1 MEHGGTKKQSRA
13 PENWVKKLC
22 IFVSLCSVFFLTA
35 CQPKNQDAVDKLNSI
50 SYFYHYKNLDSTAV
64 YAKRALSIA
73 ENYHAGKAEAMNNL
87 AFVSIMKMKYQ
98 DAYKLLDSVRHITDN
113 QVELLVA
120 DVQEMRL
127 CQRESRNKEFYD
139 YYERAQRILRRIDE
153 ERNALSERLQRR
165 MIYAESELD
174 IVASTYYYY
183 VGLESQSISAL
194 NLIDADVLEED
205 TAQYLNYLYQIGA
218 GGILVDGTAEDIQQQ
233 EWDYL
238 MRCYQRSLQ
247 SGDVFWQANALQGM
261 SEHLFIKENRDMLVS
276 NNRPSMTLINS
287 ENIPDSLLAGS
298 LAERSLEIFKQY
310 GDVYQIAGSYRTL
323 ASCYWNIEDYH
334 SALACL
340 ENALYDDKAIEQ
352 APDLVASIRERL
364 SLTYS
369 ALDDKP
375 KSDYNR
381 NEYLDLQEQTR
392 QDRQLEARAAQLD
405 RSSYQL
411 SWMIAAVVAMILL
424 TILSLYLFNYMR
436 RRNEHRNRQKQ
447 LDQLGRD
454 NEKIIREL
462 SERREEIEEDT
473 EMAVV
478 LLKKNKKRNL
488 ENRAKIF
495 LVNTIT
501 PLIDRMMHEIQKL
514 QHADEPEE
522 IKAERLAY
530 IGEITETIND
540 YNQTLTEWI
549 QLRQGELQL
558 KIESFP
564 VQVLFDI
571 VKRSRMSFQLKGID
585 LIVNDTD
592 AVVKADK
599 ILTLFMIN
607 TIADN
612 ARKFT
617 QKGGRVEIGASQ
629 GEGYVELSVA
639 DTGKGMTEE
648 QLSTLFTHQIQGG
661 HGFGLLNCR
670 GIIERYKKISKL
682 FSVCTLQAESEVG
695 KGSRLFFRLPVG
707 IRKLILLLLV
717 FTASLNVQAVTDPNM
732 IAVRYA
738 DSAYFSNING
748 TYEHTLQMAD
758 SVRHYLKLA
767 EHPDTSIILG
777 ISNETAVAALAL
789 HKWDIYHRNNREYT
803 QLYKEATADHTLGDY
818 VKRMQRSSQNKNVA
832 IFLLM
837 VLLFAI
843 LIGYYLLYYRPQ
855 LRRQHIEEQRALA
868 RSRGSVENKRQEVEL
883 MEDELHR
890 IDYENQQLYIS
901 NNVID
906 NCLSTLK
913 HETMYYPSRIG
924 QLLPED
930 HHSVD
935 IAPIA
940 ELASYYKELYS
951 ILSQQVMNQVEKPI
965 SDSDVV
971 DYLFDILKRESGEKT
986 LDVTKE
992 IKGDYVIY
1000 KVKMPNVECRDFFR
1014 PSRENIPYL
1023 VCRQIVRENSEAT
1036 NRHGCGIVAQPDDN
1050 GGTLFNVTLAKV
1062 NAKAVKD

>member
-1 MEHGGTKKQSRA
+1 LGLLLFS
-13 PENWVKKLC
+13 
-22 IFVSLCSVFFLTA
+22 A
-35 CQPKNQDAVDKLNSI
+35 CGPKNKEEVDKLNST
-50 SYFYHYKNLDSTAV
+50 SYFYHYKNLDSTSV
-64 YAKRALSIA
+64 YARKALA
-73 ENYHAGKAEAMNNL
+73 LAGDYHAGRAEAYNNL
-87 AFVSIMKMKYQ
+87 AFVSIMKMNYQ
-98 DAYKLLDSVRHITDN
+98 DAYKLLDSVRMATDN

-120 DVQEMRL
+120 DVQQMRL

-139 YYERAQRILRRIDE
+139 YYENAQRTLRRIAE
-153 ERNALSERLQRR
+153 ERDALSQRLQDR
-165 MIYAESELD
+165 MVYAESELH

-183 VGLESQSISAL
+183 VGLEPQSIAAL
-194 NLIDADVLEED
+194 KQIDEDAVEED

-218 GGILVDGTAEDIQQQ
+218 GGILTEGSADEIMQQ

-247 SGDVFWQANALQGM
+247 SGDVFWEANALQGM
-261 SEHLFIKENRDMLVS
+261 SEHLFIKESRDLLINS
-276 NNRPSMTLINS
+276 NRPSMLLINP
-287 ENIPDSLLAGS
+287 EEYPDSLLAGY
-298 LAERSLEIFKQY
+298 LAERSLDIFEQY

-323 ASCYWNIEDYH
+323 ASCYWNIGDYL
-334 SALACL
+334 SALDCL
-340 ENALYDDKAIEQ
+340 EHALHGNKAIEQ

-369 ALDDKP
+369 ALDEKSN
-375 KSDYNR
+375 SDYNR
-381 NEYLDLQEQTR
+381 NLYLDLQEKTR

-405 RSSYQL
+405 RSSRQL

-424 TILSLYLFNYMR
+424 TVFSLFLFNYMR
-436 RRNEHRNRQKQ
+436 RKNEQNNRQKH

-454 NEKIIREL
+454 NAQIMSRLSDRED
-462 SERREEIEEDT
+462 EIEGDT
-473 EMAVV
+473 EMAAV
-478 LLKKNKKRNL
+478 LLEKNKRRNL

-501 PLIDRMMHEIQKL
+501 PLIDRMIHEIRKL
-514 QHADEPEE
+514 QQGGESEAVR
-522 IKAERLAY
+522 AERLAY
-530 IGEITETIND
+530 IQEITDTIND

-564 VQVLFDI
+564 VQELFDI
-571 VKRSRMSFQLKGID
+571 VKRSRMSFQLKGIE
-585 LIVNDTD
+585 LTVNDTD

-599 ILTLFMIN
+599 ILTLFMLN

-617 QKGGRVEIGASQ
+617 EKGGRVEIGAVQ
-629 GEGYVELSVA
+629 QQDYVELSVT

-670 GIIERYKKISKL
+670 GIIERYKKISKH
-682 FSVCTLQAESEVG
+682 FAVCTLQAESKVG
-695 KGSRLFFRLPVG
+695 EGSRLFFRLPIG
-707 IRKLILLLLV
+707 IRKLILLLIAC
-717 FTASLNVQAVTDPNM
+717 TATLGSVAANDPNLE
-732 IAVRYA
+732 ALRYA
-738 DSAYFSNING
+738 DSAYFSNLKG

-758 SVRHYLKLA
+758 SVRHYLQKA
-767 EHPDTSIILG
+767 ERPDTSIILG

-789 HKWDIYHRNNREYT
+789 HRWDIYHRNNREYT
-803 QLYKEATADHTLGDY
+803 QLYKEVTADHNLGDY
-818 VKRMQRSSQNKNVA
+818 VMRMQRSSQNKNVA
-832 IFLLM
+832 IFLLL
-837 VLLFAI
+837 VLLLAI

-855 LRRQHIEEQRALA
+855 LRRQHIEEQRAVN
-868 RSRGSVENKRQEVEL
+868 RSRDSVENKRREVEL

-890 IDYENQQLYIS
+890 IEYENQQFYIS

-935 IAPIA
+935 IEPIA
-940 ELASYYKELYS
+940 ELAAYYKELYDL
-951 ILSQQVMNQVEKPI
+951 LSQQVVNQVEKPVTGK
-965 SDSDVV
+965 DAE
-971 DYLFDILKRESGEKT
+971 DYLFELLRRESGEKT

-992 IKGDYVIY
+992 ISREYVIY
-1000 KVKMPNVECRDFFR
+1000 KVRMSQVECRDFFR

-1023 VCRQIVRENSEAT
+1023 ICRQIVRENSEAT
-1036 NRHGCGIVAQPDDN
+1036 DRHGCGIVAQPAEG
-1050 GGTLFNVTLAKV
+1050 GGTQFIITMAKTHERSS
-1062 NAKAVKD
+1062 

>member
-22 IFVSLCSVFFLTA
+22 IFVSLCSLIFLSA

-165 MIYAESELD
+165 MIYAESELG

-501 PLIDRMMHEIQKL
+501 PLIDRMMNEIQKL

-564 VQVLFDI
+564 VQVNSSSVFSMH
-571 VKRSRMSFQLKGID
+571 K
-585 LIVNDTD
+585 NP
-592 AVVKADK
+592 K
-599 ILTLFMIN
+599 I
-607 TIADN
+607 
-612 ARKFT
+612 
-617 QKGGRVEIGASQ
+617 
-629 GEGYVELSVA
+629 
-639 DTGKGMTEE
+639 
-648 QLSTLFTHQIQGG
+648 
-661 HGFGLLNCR
+661 
-670 GIIERYKKISKL
+670 
-682 FSVCTLQAESEVG
+682 
-695 KGSRLFFRLPVG
+695 
-707 IRKLILLLLV
+707 
-717 FTASLNVQAVTDPNM
+717 
-732 IAVRYA
+732 
-738 DSAYFSNING
+738 
-748 TYEHTLQMAD
+748 
-758 SVRHYLKLA
+758 
-767 EHPDTSIILG
+767 
-777 ISNETAVAALAL
+777 
-789 HKWDIYHRNNREYT
+789 
-803 QLYKEATADHTLGDY
+803 
-818 VKRMQRSSQNKNVA
+818 
-832 IFLLM
+832 
-837 VLLFAI
+837 
-843 LIGYYLLYYRPQ
+843 
-855 LRRQHIEEQRALA
+855 
-868 RSRGSVENKRQEVEL
+868 
-883 MEDELHR
+883 
-890 IDYENQQLYIS
+890 
-901 NNVID
+901 
-906 NCLSTLK
+906 
-913 HETMYYPSRIG
+913 
-924 QLLPED
+924 
-930 HHSVD
+930 
-935 IAPIA
+935 
-940 ELASYYKELYS
+940 
-951 ILSQQVMNQVEKPI
+951 
-965 SDSDVV
+965 
-971 DYLFDILKRESGEKT
+971 
-986 LDVTKE
+986 
-992 IKGDYVIY
+992 
-1000 KVKMPNVECRDFFR
+1000 
-1014 PSRENIPYL
+1014 
-1023 VCRQIVRENSEAT
+1023 
-1036 NRHGCGIVAQPDDN
+1036 
-1050 GGTLFNVTLAKV
+1050 
-1062 NAKAVKD
+1062 